1 MKQMFLQIS
10 YLCTSCVFY
19 YSTLKLLCH
28 FVSSV
33 VKCKPGAMF
42 KTYVYFPSKYANV
55 QNQASNAFFL
65 CMTFS
70 A

>member
-1 MKQMFLQIS
+1 MKQMLLQIS

-19 YSTLKLLCH
+19 YSTLKLLY
-28 FVSSV
+28 FVPSA
-33 VKCKPGAMF
+33 VKYKPGAMF
-42 KTYVYFPSKYANV
+42 KMYVYFPSKYANV